1 MMIFRFI
8 FLVPRFWALHGYP
21 GDKKRRPIGV
31 ALVTPRRAGALEFHL
46 GLRSGAHQLTSVLQR
61 RTDYFV
67 PSGGK
72 GGYYPDP

>member
-8 FLVPRFWALHGYP
+8 FLVPPFLALHAYP

-31 ALVTPRRAGALEFHL
+31 ILVTPRRGGALEFHL
-46 GLRSGAHQLTSVLQR
+46 GVRPGAYQLTSVLQR

-67 PSGGK
+67 PSEGK